1 MRAMV
6 AIFAALALQAA
17 TTQAQEKRVS
27 AQESKI
33 LLLLPHLESTTPV
46 YQYFG
51 WNAQAT
57 IETSYGGLALNASP
71 PSRGQVYLH
80 QTAPLTYWRTGNALD
95 AAWVR
100 SFFPFFKN

>member
-6 AIFAALALQAA
+6 AIFAALALPAA

-33 LLLLPHLESTTPV
+33 LLLLPHLENIAPV

-51 WNAQAT
+51 WNARASV
-57 IETSYGGLALNASP
+57 ETAYGGIAANTSP

-80 QTAPLTYWRTGNALD
+80 QTSYMRCNRLIPHARWLAFAR
-95 AAWVR
+95 
-100 SFFPFFKN
+100 